1 MATAANDVK
10 ETITWAGRIIVA
22 MVIVATYNKVDSDH
36 DKIIE
41 QGSVIT
47 SHGQRLD
54 KLENGGKQT
63 SFLFPPCY
71 AILPE
76 TLKVKEDEK

>member
-36 DKIIE
+36 DKNIV
-41 QGSVIT
+41 QDGSI
-47 SHGQRLD
+47 SNHEQRLN